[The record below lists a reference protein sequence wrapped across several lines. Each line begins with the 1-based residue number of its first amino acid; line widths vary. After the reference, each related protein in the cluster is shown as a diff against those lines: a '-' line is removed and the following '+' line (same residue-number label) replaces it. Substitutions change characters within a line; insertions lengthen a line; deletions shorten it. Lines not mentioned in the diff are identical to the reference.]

1 MRKFFWVFLVLLI
14 VFRYFTTRP
23 VYKNGDI
30 VRVTSGVVSDPVTYG
45 VYQYISVAGLKVY
58 LPIFPEINYG
68 DKIIIEGI
76 VNGDKLE
83 KPKLIS
89 QESLKNFGSGFRKRI
104 IDFYLNSLPQPMSGL
119 TAGVVLGSKGALSES
134 FWEKTKNTGVAH
146 VVVASGT
153 NITFVIAFIFSLLN
167 YFLPRRKSIPFI
179 ILSII
184 LYLFLSGFQAP
195 IIRASIMATFAFW
208 AQKEGRIANAWRIY
222 FLTAAVMLI
231 INPDWLFDIGF
242 ILSFVS
248 TGSIMLF
255 NKRISMLFKKL
266 PEVLKEGLTTSLAAQ
281 IGVAPILF
289 VTFGQFNLLSP
300 VINMLVLWTI
310 PYIMILGAAGGVVG
324 TLIPIVGKTILYI
337 SYPLTWWFTEVV
349 SFFSR

>member
-1 MRKFFWVFLVLLI
+1 MRKFLWIFLVLLI

-23 VYKNGDI
+23 VYGNGDI
-30 VRVTSGVVSDPVTYG
+30 VRVTATVLSDPVTYG
-45 VYQYISVAGLKVY
+45 VYQYFSVAGLKVY

-68 DKIIIEGI
+68 DNVVIEGT
-76 VNGDKLE
+76 VKDGKLE
-83 KPKLIS
+83 NPKLIF
-89 QESLKNFGSGFRKRI
+89 QENLKNFASGFRKKI
-104 IDFYLNSLPQPMSGL
+104 IDFYSKTLPEPMSGL
-119 TAGVVLGSKGALSES
+119 IAGVVLGSKGTLTEG
-134 FWEKTKNTGVAH
+134 FWQRVKNTGVAH

-153 NITFVIAFIFSLLN
+153 NVTFVIAFIFGILN
-167 YFLPRRKSIPFI
+167 YFLPRRKSIPFV

-195 IIRASIMATFAFW
+195 IIRAAIMASLAFW
-208 AQKEGRIANAWRIY
+208 VQGTGRLAGAWRI
-222 FLTAAVMLI
+222 FILTAMIMLV
-231 INPDWLFDIGF
+231 INPNWIVDIGF

-255 NKRISMLFKKL
+255 EKRVSRLFKKL
-266 PEVLKEGLTTSLAAQ
+266 PEFLREGLTTSIAAQ

-300 VINMLVLWTI
+300 IINMLVLWTI
-310 PYIMILGAAGGVVG
+310 PYIMILGVVGGVIG
-324 TLIPIVGKTILYI
+324 IFIPIIGRVILYI
-337 SYPLTWWFTEVV
+337 SYPLTWWFTSVV